1 MTKATE
7 TIDQEQDDFYDDAIS
22 DDDYG
27 FIFDSEGNLKSAFF
41 PDDAEF
47 NVPETIQAILDIF
60 GIDDIA
66 QLEHGH
72 SKTLH

>member
-1 MTKATE
+1 MPKATE
-7 TIDQEQDDFYDDAIS
+7 AIDQEHDEFYDDAIS

-27 FIFDSEGNLKSAFF
+27 FIFDSDGNLKSVFL
-41 PDDAEF
+41 PDDVLE
-47 NVPETIQAILDIF
+47 VPETIQMILDIF

-72 SKTLH
+72 SKTIH

>member
-1 MTKATE
+1 MPKANE
-7 TIDQEQDDFYDDAIS
+7 ALDLEHDEFYDDEIS

-27 FIFDSEGNLKSAFF
+27 FIFDADGNLKSVFL
-41 PDDAEF
+41 PDDMLE
-47 NVPETIQAILDIF
+47 VPETIQAILDIF

-72 SKTLH
+72 SKTIH

>member
-1 MTKATE
+1 MSKMTE
-7 TIDQEQDDFYDDAIS
+7 IREEEYDEFIDNEIS

-27 FIFDSEGNLKSAFF
+27 FIFDTDGNLKSVFL
-41 PDDAEF
+41 PDEVF
-47 NVPETIQAILDIF
+47 EVPETIQAILDIF

-72 SKTLH
+72 SKTIH